1 MINELTEIKRAN
13 NLSFSPN
20 GSFWRVGKS
29 KANAGVVA
37 LLRSIDK
44 FVGVQKAK
52 RKGYEFSNLVS
63 LPGGMISC
71 SGNQEFEFDL
81 QQSLFRRTSAEA
93 GLASSQMKELS
104 LPADQKPIVTSY
116 FAKGQQRF
124 TVLFHAVSTI
134 TDTSFKPRSS
144 DSSVSSAGWQNC
156 ASPDWE
162 KFTPGNLLIIYK
174 ILEPELTADEKRM
187 ALPHVKTAR
196 KKCNHWAV
204 GAGLPEL
211 TIS

>member
-37 LLRSIDK
+37 LFRSIDK

-52 RKGYEFSNLVS
+52 RTGYEFSNLVS

-81 QQSLFRRTSAEA
+81 QQSLSLRTSAEA

-104 LPADQKPIVTSY
+104 FPAHQKPVITSY
-116 FAKGQQRF
+116 FAKGETRY
-124 TVLFHAVSTI
+124 TVILFATAEIS
-134 TDTSFKPRSS
+134 DNSFKPRSS

-162 KFTPGNLLIIYK
+162 KFTPGNLLIIYN
-174 ILEPELTADEKRM
+174 ILETELTAEEKKK
-187 ALPHVKTAR
+187 ALPHVKAAR
-196 KKCNHWAV
+196 EKCNRWAAE
-204 GAGLPEL
+204 AGVPEL
-211 TIS
+211 IIA